1 MVLLKNQNDE
11 DYESLSERYGSLK
24 RLPNETT
31 KSWRKRVCYCV
42 AGSNRSYGYVVENE
56 MKIPKNHKDYKKAVN
71 SIAKLAQ
78 KWEYDMYAH
87 LYDVEEQTFKLQK
100 RQEKFD
106 ELEDVELTMVEAI
119 IKSLNNFIAEF
130 IKNPVKKDGNEY
142 SLVTKIDM
150 YNKILSAFD
159 KADVI
164 LRRLTGQPLEYT
176 KIDNNSVIDVKATVS
191 DIKTLKDEEAEA
203 EEYFKQ
209 LETDMK

>member
-1 MVLLKNQNDE
+1 MVLLKNQSDE
-11 DYESLSERYGSLK
+11 DYESLSEKYESLK

-31 KSWRKRVCYCV
+31 KSWRKRLCYCV
-42 AGSNRSYGYVVENE
+42 AGSNRSYGYVVEKE